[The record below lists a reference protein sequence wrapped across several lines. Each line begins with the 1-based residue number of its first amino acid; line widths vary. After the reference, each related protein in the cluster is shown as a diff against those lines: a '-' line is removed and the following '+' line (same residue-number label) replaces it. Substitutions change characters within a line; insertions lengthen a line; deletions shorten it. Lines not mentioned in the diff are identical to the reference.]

1 MVMRERATQIG
12 AAIQVRFAGLVNA
25 AAAQAART
33 ACNYV
38 LSNLLQNLRE
48 SVIDGTPRGYEAEAS
63 MGEVIVGPWRQR
75 EGPDLMRALGDEIV
89 RMTAALERL
98 RELHK
103 RGEALD
109 LRGDVDAGRK

>member
-1 MVMRERATQIG
+1 
-12 AAIQVRFAGLVNA
+12 
-25 AAAQAART
+25 
-33 ACNYV
+33 
-38 LSNLLQNLRE
+38 
-48 SVIDGTPRGYEAEAS
+48 

-75 EGPDLMRALGDEIV
+75 EGPDLTRALNDEIA

-109 LRGDVDAGRK
+109 PRGECGRGPEVEVS